1 MKNGISFSLSLA
13 DSTNAKYESV
23 LSSTLMDFPH
33 IERDT
38 ENYRAC
44 QRVSALLVLRSIL
57 TVEGLLPLP
66 ESLKRNDTCLELSL
80 FLTAMYGP
88 AASQPIKNVPASPR

>member
-38 ENYRAC
+38 ECYLSKIHDLFSTGSDLI
-44 QRVSALLVLRSIL
+44 VTTFPSAVAVNLTSPAVLMY
-57 TVEGLLPLP
+57 GLLP
-66 ESLKRNDTCLELSL
+66 
-80 FLTAMYGP
+80 
-88 AASQPIKNVPASPR
+88 V